1 MSGETAGVSR
11 RKEGITSN
19 QHGLYVLGHTRAT
32 MESTKG
38 CQPARGSQSHQNFPQ
53 FRLRAATRPHEVG
66 IASNRGS
73 ACHGEYVLE
82 SCTHRPSYQGS
93 REWLK
98 LNFSWATPS
107 SIDTSRKF
115 ILPRKEMIHPQL
127 PLRMPCYDLCLV
139 TELTFTPAK
148 RGLGV
153 FPASLH

>member
-1 MSGETAGVSR
+1 MSSARTLRCSVKSGNERNPCCQLQVSGETAGVSR

-19 QHGLYVLGHTRAT
+19 QHGIYVLGHTRAT

-107 SIDTSRKF
+107 S
-115 ILPRKEMIHPQL
+115 
-127 PLRMPCYDLCLV
+127 V
-139 TELTFTPAK
+139 TRVK
-148 RGLGV
+148 
-153 FPASLH
+153 S